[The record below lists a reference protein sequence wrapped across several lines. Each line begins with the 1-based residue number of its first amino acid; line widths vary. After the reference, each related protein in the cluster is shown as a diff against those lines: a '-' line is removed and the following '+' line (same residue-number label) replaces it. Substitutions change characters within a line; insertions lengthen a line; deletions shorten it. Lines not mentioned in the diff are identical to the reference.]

1 MNKTRVDKYQ
11 EYRSEIEKMSFEN
24 EDSPIKKEEEDE
36 RIKQNA
42 LSHTVQDIMG
52 KYDEYTVMIDNA
64 EVAEKRLIE
73 ERRKKQEKKHKIKLI
88 IMYSFLGLITIAL
101 ITCMIILFI
110 GL

>member
-11 EYRSEIEKMSFEN
+11 DYRSEIEKMSFEN
-24 EDSPIKKEEEDE
+24 EESPIKKEEDE

-64 EVAEKRLIE
+64 EVAEKRLLE
-73 ERRKKQEKKHKIKLI
+73 ERRKKQEKKHKMKLI
-88 IMYSFLGLITIAL
+88 FMYSFLGAIAIAL
-101 ITCMIILFI
+101 IVCIILLFM